1 MGGQVN
7 ADTQWGRR
15 RKQVGPRAPSPYPTK
30 ETPTKVLLWTK
41 MVAHFETR
49 MAFDLNELPRGLRGS
64 RPFCSISFWPLSSP
78 RRMQTLSPVFAA
90 GDPGGEAKPKFT
102 LEAQEQSLTS
112 SARRQTSALPPQPP
126 GPLLGQGFL
135 LYSVA

>member
-1 MGGQVN
+1 
-7 ADTQWGRR
+7 
-15 RKQVGPRAPSPYPTK
+15 
-30 ETPTKVLLWTK
+30 

-102 LEAQEQSLTS
+102 LEAQEQSLMS
-112 SARRQTSALPPQPP
+112 SARR
-126 GPLLGQGFL
+126 
-135 LYSVA
+135 